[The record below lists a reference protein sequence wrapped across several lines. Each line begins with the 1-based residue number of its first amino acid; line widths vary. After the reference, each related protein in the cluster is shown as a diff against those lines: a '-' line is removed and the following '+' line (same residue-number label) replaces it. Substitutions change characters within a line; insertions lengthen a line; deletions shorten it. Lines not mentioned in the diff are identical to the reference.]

1 MVTPLA
7 FVERPGTSA
16 PNSTPTL
23 SVVIPCYNE
32 VDGIEELH
40 RRVTISCTSE
50 IGDSYEVVYVN
61 DGSRD
66 ATWRAMEKLSR
77 SDRHV
82 VAIDLARNYGHQIA
96 LSAGLRFC
104 QGERILILDAD
115 LQDPPELL
123 SPMMRLMDDGA
134 HVVYGQR
141 RRRSG
146 ETLFKKGTAS
156 AFYRLLGK
164 MAEIDIPPD
173 SGDFRLMSR
182 QVLDVLNAMPERHRF
197 VRGMVSWIGLTQ
209 VPLLYDREPRFAGKT
224 NYPFGKM
231 LRLAL
236 DAITGFSVKPLRLA
250 SYLGLLTSALSVVM
264 IIYTLIA
271 WFVHETIVGW
281 TSIAAIVLAI
291 GSVQLLV
298 LGVLGEYVGRLYME
312 VKQRPLFAVAQVRR
326 SGRTAETRTD
336 PVAHVAAWTGPT

>member
-1 MVTPLA
+1 MPL
-7 FVERPGTSA
+7 SA
-16 PNSTPTL
+16 PSL
-23 SVVIPCYNE
+23 SVAIPCYNE
-32 VDGIEELH
+32 MAGMEELH
-40 RRVTISCTSE
+40 RRVTASCAAEVGADYE
-50 IGDSYEVVYVN
+50 IVYVN

-66 ATWRAMEKLSR
+66 GTWSALERLAR
-77 SDRHV
+77 IDAHI
-82 VAIDLARNYGHQIA
+82 VAVDLARNYGHQIA

-104 QGERILILDAD
+104 RGERILILDAD

-141 RRRSG
+141 RRRPG

-164 MAEIDIPPD
+164 LAEIDIPPD
-173 SGDFRLMSR
+173 SGDFRLISR

-209 VPLLYDREPRFAGKT
+209 VPILYDRELRFAGESH
-224 NYPFGKM
+224 YPFGKM

-236 DAITGFSVKPLRLA
+236 DAITGFSIKPLRLA
-250 SYLGLLTSALSVVM
+250 SYLGLLTSALSIVM
-264 IIYTLIA
+264 VCYTLVA
-271 WFVHETIVGW
+271 WFLGDTLVGWASIATIVL
-281 TSIAAIVLAI
+281 VI

-312 VKQRPLFAVAQVRR
+312 AKQRPLFAVAQVRR
-326 SGRTAETRTD
+326 SDPPTEPRTGAEE
-336 PVAHVAAWTGPT
+336 HVTAWTSQS